1 MTRKEAAMIL
11 GVDFANAI
19 GTLASLPP
27 SIRKK
32 SELNKQ
38 ILALDMA
45 IKALAAEDVKHGE
58 WIKDKAKS
66 KKYTESIYICSECKN
81 FEAWGDT
88 ETYNYC
94 PSCGA
99 KMKVGK
105 E

>member
-38 ILALDMA
+38 IFALDMA
-45 IKALAAEDVKHGE
+45 IKALAPEPVVHGE
-58 WIKDKAKS
+58 WIV
-66 KKYTESIYICSECKN
+66 EHEGSIRCSECCFNRAHIKMPMD
-81 FEAWGDT
+81 F
-88 ETYNYC
+88 C
-94 PSCGA
+94 PNCGA
-99 KMKVGK
+99 KMDGGK